1 MWNQSPSAAQRSVKV
16 SLPDVVSQ
24 DRVLKVGPDGRT
36 NIRVVRP
43 AGATGMVPVVIYIHG
58 GGWIQGSA
66 ANLGHDMR
74 WFADR
79 GYLVVSVD
87 YRLATASQSS

>member
-1 MWNQSPSAAQRSVKV
+1 M
-16 SLPDVVSQ
+16 
-24 DRVLKVGPDGRT
+24 
-36 NIRVVRP
+36 
-43 AGATGMVPVVIYIHG
+43 YIHG
-58 GGWIQGSA
+58 GGWIQGST

-87 YRLATASQSS
+87 YRLATASQSTWDKKPQDVACA